1 MQFENIIL
9 NLSKEEKVR
18 YLHDS
23 LNERNFGMF
32 HLLSTILSLRDKK
45 HGGIDKKEIDLI
57 YQKIIL
63 NGKTNIQSSSKVR
76 VQKLKKK

>member
-9 NLSKEEKVR
+9 NLTREEKIR
-18 YLHDS
+18 YLHES
-23 LNERNFGMF
+23 LEERNFGMF

-76 VQKLKKK
+76 LQKLKKK

>member
-9 NLSKEEKVR
+9 NLSKEEKVK
-18 YLHDS
+18 YLHES
-23 LNERNFGMF
+23 LEERNFGMF

-63 NGKTNIQSSSKVR
+63 NGKANIQSSSKVR

>member
-63 NGKTNIQSSSKVR
+63 NGKTNLQSSSKVR